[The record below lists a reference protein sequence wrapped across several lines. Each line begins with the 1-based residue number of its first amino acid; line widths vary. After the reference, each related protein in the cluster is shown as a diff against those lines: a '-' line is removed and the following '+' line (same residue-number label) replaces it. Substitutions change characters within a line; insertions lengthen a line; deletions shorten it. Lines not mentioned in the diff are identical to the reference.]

1 MYLHRRIAANARY
14 FVYIPFSRPV
24 LYVKVVYKQVRE
36 QDMYTHPL
44 KNIRGCLKTA
54 PFFLYFL

>member
-24 LYVKVVYKQVRE
+24 LYVKVVYKQGRG